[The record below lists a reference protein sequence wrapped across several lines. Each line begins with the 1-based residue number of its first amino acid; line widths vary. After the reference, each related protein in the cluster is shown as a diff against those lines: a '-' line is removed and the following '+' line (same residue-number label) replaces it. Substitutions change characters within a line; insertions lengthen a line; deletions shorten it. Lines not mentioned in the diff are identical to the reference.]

1 MIENCSCF
9 LLQDFLLRKH
19 FGFEI
24 GQLIRLSYSQ
34 LFGAADLIGIDSSA
48 AVGLII
54 FVLMKSFENSEKVH
68 FAVAAAEKIEAIFL
82 FEEEDLV
89 FEIAE
94 D

>member
-1 MIENCSCF
+1 M
-9 LLQDFLLRKH
+9 
-19 FGFEI
+19 
-24 GQLIRLSYSQ
+24 
-34 LFGAADLIGIDSSA
+34 IGIDSSA

-68 FAVAAAEKIEAIFL
+68 FAVAVVEKIEAIFL